1 MPNLYA
7 RATALPNV
15 VGRCDY
21 VSNPNR
27 QENLLAVYDGAQKL
41 LDGRY
46 WETLAQESQAAFEQF
61 GQKTRTVKN
70 SKTGE
75 LEERKLKCCQ
85 GRESVI
91 QLSNSLLDKM
101 KPEKIA
107 KVIAWEYKKKL
118 GLDVLVAVHYN
129 AKKNN
134 LHAHVI
140 FPERQLMAEPVIK
153 TAERNLFFN
162 AEGKR
167 VYKKGEILDA
177 DKQLLPGCRIV
188 KKGEVYEQR
197 YFTAANPKFQSKR
210 WLSHVKSNVI
220 LPLLNGK
227 LRGDI
232 EIKEYDRATGEL
244 PYQHVGKN
252 LLGDRKAD
260 AEAYNGLVKK
270 FNGMV
275 RSGEIPLATALQI
288 QEKVFA
294 SNAKTGT
301 LQAELDAL
309 QMARQEAQRQ
319 ATGAQLMAALIATQE
334 KKQEEAAKRAREEMQ
349 RAEDRAEQLL
359 NNRPAMVLEIHRYW
373 AVFVVPAMEQDPEVK
388 NFWDSMDYWEK
399 NDPYMYEDQL
409 QAWYEME
416 TWAEAVGGHDRLLV
430 ECMTMEGIANMPPA
444 SDAEVLQE
452 LKKQYPDSDLIPVYQ
467 EKVRQAELD
476 KQLQPVYELGE
487 VAGISKPQIK
497 QMYETAA
504 KASKADMQILWDK
517 YRNTKTEFWGEYNSQ
532 MADIRK
538 EMDSLYRRRKMAKT
552 MEWMADPRNNHK
564 SLIGLIIVLIYVCVR
579 KETVFGLDLEIS
591 QLKSRQKNL
600 REKAAEFKAAT
611 GDANESLRTF
621 GRTVSEYT
629 DSVVTMQRMADE
641 IRGKHAPFL
650 APSPAPVKKQQPQ
663 EQPKIQ
669 QPAAP
674 ERKPSLVDQIAR
686 ASTPAQP
693 KQPTV
698 AVQPP
703 APSSFVALIS
713 AEDRLEKAQIS
724 HTAKKSEFER
734 LYGEIRPVNYG
745 LLNLPKKLEKAA
757 DALSIGVRQ
766 LEAANEQLNKLP
778 PAKPGVLASKKK
790 KDQYEQ
796 DYAAYQ
802 EAQSEARAA
811 RAAAKED
818 LQKQL
823 DILRPYMGKEH
834 MMKQGYGYD
843 APTVTP
849 DNIDRNDVFYLSN
862 RVDFLVRRSGNIGI
876 QVAHEERYRDARKQL
891 DTSATALEAA
901 QTAYNAEWGKIPEVH
916 RPAAQKA
923 VEDAKDR
930 RAEQFMANLQAQ
942 KEKQAQQQQRKQQKK
957 KGWDME
963 L

>member
-107 KVIAWEYKKKL
+107 RVIAWEYKKKL

-140 FPERQLMAEPVIK
+140 FPERQLMAKPVIK
-153 TAERNLFFN
+153 VAERNLFFN

-210 WLSHVKSNVI
+210 WLAHVKSNVI

-244 PYQHVGKN
+244 PYQHIGKN

-275 RSGEIPLATALQI
+275 RSGEIPLGTALQI

-294 SNAKTGT
+294 SNTKTAT

-309 QMARQEAQRQ
+309 QIARAEAQRQ

-334 KKQEEAAKRAREEMQ
+334 KKQEEAAKRAKEEME
-349 RAEDRAEQLL
+349 RATERAEQLL
-359 NNRPAMVLEIHRYW
+359 NNRYAMVVEVQRYW
-373 AVFVVPAMEQDPEVK
+373 AVFVVPAMERDSGVK
-388 NFWDSMDYWEK
+388 DFWDSMEYWKEH
-399 NDPYMYEDQL
+399 DPYMYEDQL
-409 QAWYEME
+409 QAWYEIE
-416 TWAEAVGGHDRLLV
+416 TWAEALGGHDYLLV
-430 ECMTMEGIANMPPA
+430 ECMTMEYVDHPPA

-452 LKKQYPDSDLIPVYQ
+452 LKKQYPESKLIPEY
-467 EKVRQAELD
+467 EAKVKQAELD

-504 KASKADMQILWDK
+504 KATKADMQILWGK
-517 YRNTKTEFWGEYNSQ
+517 YKDSKSEFWGEYNAQ
-532 MADIRK
+532 MQDIRK

-564 SLIGLIIVLIYVCVR
+564 SLIGLIIVLVYVCVT
-579 KETVFGLDLEIS
+579 KQTVFGLDLEIS
-591 QLKSRQKNL
+591 QLKSRQNNL
-600 REKAAEFKAAT
+600 REQAAAFKTAT
-611 GDANESLRTF
+611 GDANETLRTF
-621 GRTVSEYT
+621 GRTMSEYT

-650 APSPAPVKKQQPQ
+650 SPAPAPTRKQQPQ
-663 EQPKIQ
+663 EQTK

-686 ASTPAQP
+686 ANTPAQP

-698 AVQPP
+698 AVQPT

-713 AEDRLEKAQIS
+713 AEDQLSKAEIS
-724 HTAKKSEFER
+724 HTAAKSEFTR

-745 LLNLPKKLEKAA
+745 LLNLPQKLEKAA
-757 DALSIGVRQ
+757 DALSDGLQR
-766 LEAANEQLNKLP
+766 LDAANAQLNKRP
-778 PAKPGVLASKKK
+778 PEKPGMLASKKK
-790 KDQYEQ
+790 KEQYEL

-802 EAQSEARAA
+802 ESQSEARAA
-811 RAAAKED
+811 KAAAKED

-849 DNIDRNDVFYLSN
+849 DNIDRNDVWYLSN

-876 QVAHEERYRDARKQL
+876 QVAHEERYRDARRKL
-891 DTSATALEAA
+891 DASETTLEAA
-901 QTAYNAEWGKIPEVH
+901 RTAYNTEWGKIPEAH

-930 RAEQFMANLQAQ
+930 RAEQFMAELQAK
-942 KEKQAQQQQRKQQKK
+942 KEREAQRQQRKQQKN
-957 KGWDME
+957 KGMDFGGR
-963 L
+963 